1 MPYPERISQVGV
13 LHSFKLVLNM
23 SLLKWFAQW
32 MQRKERREIRELKAR
47 LKVSEAL
54 EKKAEEL
61 AFTTIMA
68 VLGKEEETPMSN
80 NGLLS

>member
-1 MPYPERISQVGV
+1 
-13 LHSFKLVLNM
+13 
-23 SLLKWFAQW
+23 

>member
-1 MPYPERISQVGV
+1 MSI
-13 LHSFKLVLNM
+13 FKR
-23 SLLKWFAQW
+23 FAQW

-61 AFTTIMA
+61 AFTA
-68 VLGKEEETPMSN
+68 FLAALGKEEKTPPSN

>member
-1 MPYPERISQVGV
+1 
-13 LHSFKLVLNM
+13 M